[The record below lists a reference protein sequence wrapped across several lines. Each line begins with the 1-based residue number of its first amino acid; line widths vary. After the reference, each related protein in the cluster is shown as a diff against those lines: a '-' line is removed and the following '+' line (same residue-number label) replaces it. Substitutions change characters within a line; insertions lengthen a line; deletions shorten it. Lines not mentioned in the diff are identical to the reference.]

1 MGYTEHLKYIT
12 TLKRLFPRRSGF
24 VAGPGGKVQLPKALP
39 VDRKRQLQRMV
50 EPVNDVG
57 TEDPHSL
64 LSTVRGSSDPNRER
78 AYRRDLPEP
87 KPRRGKSPIASVPA
101 SVGQREPKASRCPI
115 TGPHNTL
122 SFTRTT
128 QAQLAS
134 RTAASK
140 SERLEQSPMTRT
152 MLGDRR
158 PQSSM
163 SRQATQAKC
172 KRHDGRHQPCT
183 TVTPRHARV
192 GDTEQFIPDK
202 YNV

>member
-1 MGYTEHLKYIT
+1 M
-12 TLKRLFPRRSGF
+12 RSGI
-24 VAGPGGKVQLPKALP
+24 VAGPGEKVQLPNALP
-39 VDRKRQLQRMV
+39 VVRERPLQEME
-50 EPVNDVG
+50 EPVNEVG
-57 TEDPHSL
+57 TEDPYSL
-64 LSTVRGSSDPNRER
+64 LSTVRGSSAPLRER
-78 AYRRDLPEP
+78 AYRRDLLEP

-101 SVGQREPKASRCPI
+101 SVGQGEPKAPRCPI

-140 SERLEQSPMTRT
+140 SERLEQGPMTRT

-163 SRQATQAKC
+163 SRQATRAKC
-172 KRHDGRHQPCT
+172 KRHNGRHQPCT

-192 GDTEQFIPDK
+192 GDTKQFIPDK